1 MYSGSWFGKENSTT
15 GKAPWQMGAEAP
27 SHQDRTGSREES
39 QPARPG
45 SKQSRHTLND
55 PLPPPNGPT
64 TSPNSITC
72 WGVHVPTQEPMGG
85 HFTTKLYQPKWKE
98 MGAGRKERWRRRL
111 PSRTSSQGEPKGA
124 NEKTPAFLGLL
135 LRSRI
140 RH

>member
-15 GKAPWQMGAEAP
+15 GKAPWQMGAEAT

-72 WGVHVPTQEPMGG
+72 WGVHVPTQEPMGAG
-85 HFTTKLYQPKWKE
+85 DILQPNCTNQGGKRW
-98 MGAGRKERWRRRL
+98 GPAGRRGGEGDCLPELLHRGSQRVRMRKHL
-111 PSRTSSQGEPKGA
+111 PSWDCY
-124 NEKTPAFLGLL
+124 
-135 LRSRI
+135 
-140 RH
+140 